1 MSTEKS
7 WLILS
12 GHYMLM
18 EIAPEHSPKLG
29 RLTLEETEE
38 LMSQIARNHGILET
52 KTVINRYI
60 KDKISK
66 DEY

>member
-1 MSTEKS
+1 MREEIS

-18 EIAPEHSPKLG
+18 EIAPQHAPALGKLS
-29 RLTLEETEE
+29 LEQTEE

-66 DEY
+66 DEC